1 MHIKAPQWIIRL
13 LTRAI
18 TLVPVIVV
26 AVLSNGSEHSL
37 DDLIVY
43 SQVFLSLALP
53 FSIYPLIYFTS
64 KKSIMGR
71 YANARWNTILG
82 YVVATVLTILNLQL
96 IVSVVM

>member
-64 KKSIMGR
+64 KSLLWG
-71 YANARWNTILG
+71 
-82 YVVATVLTILNLQL
+82 
-96 IVSVVM
+96 VMLMRDGTPFLAMWWQQYLLY